1 MYIDVN
7 KPKVK
12 YIKNSDKT
20 ITYENQRYASTR
32 LGKKG
37 EETHMLPSI
46 HKRNASD
53 LGYKGAEQIA
63 SAKTRD
69 QSQNSK

>member
-1 MYIDVN
+1 LYVDPN
-7 KPKVK
+7 KPKPK

-32 LGKKG
+32 LGKKLG
-37 EETHMLPSI
+37 DETHMLPSI

-53 LGYKGAEQIA
+53 LGYKGVEQIA

-69 QSQNSK
+69 QS